1 MPVVVQSLQKLQLR
15 SISKHGANLSEM
27 QNLGNMKYIN
37 HKGNVVQVDIR
48 YLPPSE
54 LKKLR
59 EIPDDIPEVLKKKK
73 YESKK
78 S

>member
-1 MPVVVQSLQKLQLR
+1 
-15 SISKHGANLSEM
+15 
-27 QNLGNMKYIN
+27 MKYIN